1 MYYEDL
7 YPTAVNGTLYGFSG
21 TYYLAQELIY
31 GKGYWLRFEEAGS
44 VNIIGQ
50 PINELTLSL
59 TENWNLI
66 NGISEAVNVDDI
78 DDPDGII
85 VPNTLYGFWDSY
97 EVSEVL
103 EPGKAYWIR
112 TSAAGNITI
121 SHNPEL

>member
-1 MYYEDL
+1 
-7 YPTAVNGTLYGFSG
+7 VN
-21 TYYLAQELIY
+21 ELIP
-31 GKGYWLRFEEAGS
+31 GEGYWLRFEEAGS

-66 NGISEAVNVDDI
+66 SGISEAVNVDDI
-78 DDPDGII
+78 DDPEGII
-85 VPNTLYGFWDSY
+85 IPGTVYEFWDTY
-97 EVSEVL
+97 ESSLVL

-112 TSAAGNITI
+112 TSAAGDITI